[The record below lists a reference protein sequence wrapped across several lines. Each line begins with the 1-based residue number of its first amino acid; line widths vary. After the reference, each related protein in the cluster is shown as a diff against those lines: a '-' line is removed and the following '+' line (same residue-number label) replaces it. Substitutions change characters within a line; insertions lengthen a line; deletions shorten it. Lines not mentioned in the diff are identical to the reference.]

1 MRVFRTD
8 SFHVTGSYTDILGI
22 EVTFISGLVCY
33 IFGARGL
40 LQIPILL
47 QSVSISSNHGSELH
61 LNSGAVPHRQVG
73 TAQHSRLTL
82 TLFLS
87 RYLHTYTANVSDST
101 IACGGLFY
109 FARVVPPALCE

>member
-40 LQIPILL
+40 LQISMIL

-82 TLFLS
+82 TLVLS